1 MYCGKAICTSE
12 KNYHICCIQVRN
24 EALQKLANILN
35 ENKLV
40 SNNLGE
46 LPPVLAQRLVDS
58 NSKIAAAAVTICQS
72 LGNAMGA
79 QCKPHVRTFFPG
91 MLQGMGDS
99 KVKHNMHF
107 RSV

>member
-1 MYCGKAICTSE
+1 MFFSVCIYTTE
-12 KNYHICCIQVRN
+12 KNYRLYYIQVRN
-24 EALQKLANILN
+24 EALQKLSNILN

-58 NSKIAAAAVTICQS
+58 NSKIAAAAITICQS
-72 LGNAMGA
+72 LGNAMGM
-79 QCKPHVRTFFPG
+79 QCKPHVRTLFPG

-99 KVKHNMHF
+99 KVKHF
-107 RSV
+107 K